1 MAVDDGIVP
10 ISTIATA
17 ALTGNLC
24 PQCGNNDSYVFE
36 EGCKKCYHL

>member
-1 MAVDDGIVP
+1 MAVADSITP

-24 PQCGNNDSYVFE
+24 PQCGSSGAYV
-36 EGCKKCYHL
+36 